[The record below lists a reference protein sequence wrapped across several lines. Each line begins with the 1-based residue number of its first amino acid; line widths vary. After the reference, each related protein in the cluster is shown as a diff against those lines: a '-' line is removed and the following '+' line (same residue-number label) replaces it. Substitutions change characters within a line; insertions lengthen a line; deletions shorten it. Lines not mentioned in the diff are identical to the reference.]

1 VAADGAAVTIEARD
15 VDWSAAGR
23 LIVHGVGCR
32 VEPGRLLGVIGPN
45 GSGKSSLLRCLAG
58 LRTPDDGVVLVQG
71 ATIGSLG
78 RREVARRLAFLD
90 QEADGDLELTVR
102 EAVMLGRTPHKR
114 LFERD
119 GARDRAIVAD
129 ALAATDLVDFA
140 DRAWPTLS
148 GGERQRARIARAL
161 AQEPSILLLDE
172 PTNHLDLAHQLQ
184 VLRLVRGLGLAS
196 IAALH
201 DLNLAAMFCDELL
214 VLQAGRAV
222 AAGPPDAVLTE
233 ELVLDVYGV
242 TCAIVRN
249 PRTGRPVV
257 TLDDAGER

>member
-1 VAADGAAVTIEARD
+1 VTIEARD

-23 LIVHGVGCR
+23 LIVDGVGCR
-32 VEPGRLLGVIGPN
+32 VETGRLLGVIGPN

-71 ATIGSLG
+71 EAIGTLR

-90 QEADGDLELTVR
+90 QEADGELELTVR
-102 EAVMLGRTPHKR
+102 EVVLLGRTPHKR

-119 GARDRAIVAD
+119 DARDRAIVAE
-129 ALAATDLVDFA
+129 ALAATDLAEFGE
-140 DRAWPTLS
+140 RAWPTLS

-161 AQEPSILLLDE
+161 AQQPSILLLDE

-184 VLRLVRGLGLAS
+184 VLRLVRGLGLATV
-196 IAALH
+196 AALH

-214 VLQAGRAV
+214 VLCGGRAV
-222 AAGPPDAVLTE
+222 AAGPAAEVLTRQ
-233 ELVLDVYGV
+233 LVEDVYGV
-242 TCAIVRN
+242 ACAIVPH

-257 TLDDAGER
+257 TLDEPIGP

>member
-1 VAADGAAVTIEARD
+1 VTIEARD

-32 VEPGRLLGVIGPN
+32 VEAGRLLGVIGPN

-71 ATIGSLG
+71 EAIGTLR

-102 EAVMLGRTPHKR
+102 EVVLLGRTPHKR

-119 GARDRAIVAD
+119 DARDRAIVAE
-129 ALAATDLVDFA
+129 ALAATDLAEFGE
-140 DRAWPTLS
+140 RAWPTLS

-184 VLRLVRGLGLAS
+184 VLRLVRGLGLATV
-196 IAALH
+196 AALH

-214 VLQAGRAV
+214 VLDDGRAV
-222 AAGPPDAVLTE
+222 AAGPPAEVLTE
-233 ELVLDVYGV
+233 RLVQDVYGV
-242 TCAIVRN
+242 ACAIVPH

-257 TLDDAGER
+257 TLDDGSG

>member
-1 VAADGAAVTIEARD
+1 VTIEARD

-71 ATIGSLG
+71 DAIGTLR

-90 QEADGDLELTVR
+90 QEPEGDLELTVR
-102 EAVMLGRTPHKR
+102 EVVLLGRTPHKR

-119 GARDRAIVAD
+119 GAGDRAIVAE
-129 ALAATDLVDFA
+129 ALAATDLADFG

-161 AQEPSILLLDE
+161 AQQPSILLLDE
-172 PTNHLDLAHQLQ
+172 PTNHLDLEAI
-184 VLRLVRGLGLAS
+184 RS
-196 IAALH
+196 
-201 DLNLAAMFCDELL
+201 
-214 VLQAGRAV
+214 
-222 AAGPPDAVLTE
+222 LTE
-233 ELVLDVYGV
+233 ALRVYEGTTVFVTHDRNMVERVATRVIEMSTEGIRELSPHEFAEGRFLMKHGVY
-242 TCAIVRN
+242 TPQAQ
-249 PRTGRPVV
+249 
-257 TLDDAGER
+257 A